1 LATRTDA
8 GAAARAETVLAALA
22 AAVPRAL
29 VTDPLSLAGYAHD
42 EAATVAY
49 GSPLAVLLPRGV
61 SEVQEIVRLASRF
74 GMAIVPRGAGSGLSG
89 GANAS
94 DGCLVLSLERMD
106 QLVRL
111 DADNLLAVVEP
122 GLVNARLA
130 EAARA
135 VGLHYPPDPAS
146 YEFSTLG
153 GNIATNAGGL
163 CCVKYGV
170 TRDSV
175 LGLEVV
181 LADGT
186 LLTTGT
192 STLKGVAGYD
202 LTSLFVG
209 SEGTLGIIVQATLR
223 LRPLP
228 PPPATLIAFFP
239 SLDAAGSAAVAIR
252 RQLVPSLLELMDR
265 QVISAVE
272 SWKHLELD
280 TTAEAML
287 LAQSDGG
294 GEVGTAEAE
303 TMARIC
309 ERGGASLA
317 EVTADSLE
325 TQVFMSAR
333 KLALPALQRL
343 GTALL
348 DDVAV
353 PTSRIVDLISAIHAV
368 AADREVTI
376 GTFGHAGDGNMHPT
390 IVFDPTD
397 EASSTRAALAF
408 DDIVQ
413 VALDLGGTVTG
424 EHGVGVLKRE
434 HLLRELGP
442 TSFRLQTSI
451 KSLLD
456 PQGILNP
463 GKVF

>member
-1 LATRTDA
+1 LATSTDA
-8 GAAARAETVLAALA
+8 GAAARAETVLTALA
-22 AAVPRAL
+22 VAVPRAL

-42 EAATVAY
+42 EAATVPH
-49 GSPLAVLLPRGV
+49 GSPLAVLLPRET
-61 SEVQEIVRLASRF
+61 SQVQEIVRLASRF
-74 GMAIVPRGAGSGLSG
+74 GVAIVPRGAGSGLSG

-106 QLVRL
+106 RLVQL

-122 GLVNARLA
+122 GLINARLG

-186 LLTTGT
+186 LVRTGT
-192 STLKGVAGYD
+192 ATLKGVAGYD

-223 LRPLP
+223 LRPMP
-228 PPPATLIAFFP
+228 PLPATLVAFFP
-239 SLDAAGSAAVAIR
+239 SLDAAGTAAVAIR
-252 RQLVPSLLELMDR
+252 RHLVPSLLELMDR
-265 QVISAVE
+265 EVISAVE

-294 GEVGTAEAE
+294 GEAGTAEAE

-309 ERGGASLA
+309 QRGGASFA

-390 IVFDPTD
+390 IVFDPAD
-397 EASSTRAALAF
+397 EASSRRAAMAF
-408 DDIVQ
+408 DDIVRA
-413 VALDLGGTVTG
+413 ALDLGGTVTG
-424 EHGVGVLKRE
+424 EHGVGVLKRQ
-434 HLLRELGP
+434 HLLSELGP